1 MQTITLR
8 SRVGSDGVLHLDIP
22 SDYTD
27 AELDVTV
34 TVRPVHVE
42 MTTNAAMMNWP
53 PGFFENVIGAWKG
66 EPFVREEVGRYNYE
80 CVVIEVSS
88 QAQTGAR
95 RSIHVQA

>member
-1 MQTITLR
+1 M
-8 SRVGSDGVLHLDIP
+8 
-22 SDYTD
+22 
-27 AELDVTV
+27 
-34 TVRPVHVE
+34 
-42 MTTNAAMMNWP
+42 
-53 PGFFENVIGAWKG
+53 IGAWKG